1 MTKFIPLQDR
11 VLIRR
16 EDNSNQEVKS
26 VGGIIIPDVAKEKLP
41 TAVVLAVGPGRRDD
55 KGNLIPMS
63 VQPGDIVALS
73 KWAGTEFKL
82 DGETVVTIRDDEI
95 LGKVIR

>member
-11 VLIRR
+11 VLIQR
-16 EDNSNQEVKS
+16 EDNSNQDVRTA
-26 VGGIIIPDVAKEKLP
+26 GGIIIPEVAKEKLP

-55 KGNLIPMS
+55 KGSLIPMS
-63 VQPGDIVALS
+63 VQVGDIVALS
-73 KWAGTEFKL
+73 AYAGTEFKL
-82 DGETVVTIRDDEI
+82 DGEKVLTVRDDEI